1 MSNLSVKINSAR
13 KSSEYLDVKSI
24 TLPSSQGEIE
34 VLPEHMSLITE
45 LNQGKVVLEMDHNQN
60 LDLFVSGG
68 YARVRNNEVNLL
80 LDEVDL
86 ADELVEEEIKQ
97 AITNAEEMIA
107 DSDLPPAELIQLE
120 KRLRYERF
128 KLHQVARV

>member
-45 LNQGKVVLEMDHNQN
+45 LNQGKVVLEMGHNQN

-80 LDEVDL
+80 LYEVDL

>member
-45 LNQGKVVLEMDHNQN
+45 LNQGKVVLEMGHNQN

>member
-45 LNQGKVVLEMDHNQN
+45 LNQGKVVLEMGHNQN

-107 DSDLPPAELIQLE
+107 SSNPCYLM
-120 KRLRYERF
+120 
-128 KLHQVARV
+128 